1 MPWVDV
7 TGENI
12 MPRRFVFLLSL
23 FLVSSWTLAVA
34 GQQPGTNT
42 LSAAEAAEGWKLLFD
57 GRTQTGWT
65 PSGDADWRVEEGSL
79 TATKGTGFLVSPDFG
94 DFELRLDY
102 WAAKTVNSGVF
113 IRCEEPTINL
123 RSCYEVQIGGTTSGL
138 IAGNLANTA
147 PAPDAPGPMEQW
159 NALEIS
165 AIGDHLMVKLN
176 GKTLV
181 DARDKTHARGKIAL
195 QEGGRAE
202 IGPVRFRNI
211 RIRTR

>member
-1 MPWVDV
+1 
-7 TGENI
+7 
-12 MPRRFVFLLSL
+12 MPRRFVLLLSC
-23 FLVSSWTLAVA
+23 FLVALWMLPVR
-34 GQQPGTNT
+34 GQQPGTNA
-42 LSAAEAAEGWKLLFD
+42 LSAAETAEGWKLLFD
-57 GRTQTGWT
+57 GRTQSGWT

-79 TATKGTGFLVSPDFG
+79 TATKGTGFLVSSEYG

-113 IRCEEPTINL
+113 IRCDDPMVNL
-123 RSCYEVQIGGTTSGL
+123 RTCYEVQIGGTTSGL
-138 IAGNLANTA
+138 IAGNLTNTA

-165 AIGDHLMVKLN
+165 AIGDHLVVKLN

-181 DARDKTHARGKIAL
+181 DARDKTHARGRIAL

-202 IGPVRFRNI
+202 FGLVRFRNI

>member
-1 MPWVDV
+1 M
-7 TGENI
+7 
-12 MPRRFVFLLSL
+12 RRFVILLPL
-23 FLVSSWTLAVA
+23 FLVSVWTLPVT
-34 GQQPGTNT
+34 GQQAGTNA

-57 GRTQTGWT
+57 GRTQSGWT
-65 PSGDADWRVEEGSL
+65 PSGDADWRVEDGSL
-79 TATKGTGFLVSPDFG
+79 TATKGTGFLVSPDYG

-102 WAAKTVNSGVF
+102 WASKTVNSGVF
-113 IRCEEPTINL
+113 IRCDDPMINL
-123 RSCYEVQIGGTTSGL
+123 RTCYEVQIGGTTSGL

-147 PAPDAPGPMEQW
+147 PAPDAPGPTEQW

-195 QEGGRAE
+195 QEGGRGE
-202 IGPVRFRNI
+202 IGLVRFRNI